1 MTCKKSKKKEPMS
14 LKCGIVGLPN
24 VGKSTIFNALT
35 RANAASAN
43 YPFCTID
50 PNVGVVEVPDVRLWK
65 LAEVIKPKNIVPTY
79 MEFVDIAGLV
89 EGAHK
94 GEGLGNKFLSHIRE
108 THAIA
113 HIVRCFDDPN
123 IIHVKGKVDP
133 LSDIKVIH
141 LELLLAD
148 LESLDKQ
155 LQKLEKKAKGNDKEA
170 KKRYEI
176 GQRIFSLLEHE
187 KMARKILPELNPEE
201 VKIAKEFYLITL
213 KPEIY
218 ILNVDEASIHHGNEW
233 TKMVIDY
240 AQKENTEY
248 IILCGKIEEELSV
261 LSREEQKE
269 YLASLGVEQSGLEK
283 MILASYKM
291 LDLITFFTAGEPE
304 VRAWTIKKGTN
315 AKDAAGEIHSDIS
328 KGFIRAEVISYED
341 FEKYGSLQKAKE
353 AGKMRLE
360 GKDYIVQDGDICYF
374 RFNI

>member
-1 MTCKKSKKKEPMS
+1 MS

-35 RANAASAN
+35 KANAQSAN

-50 PNVGVVEVPDVRLWK
+50 PNIGVVEVPDKRLWK
-65 LAEVIKPKNIVPTY
+65 LAEVIRPKSVVPTY

-133 LSDIKVIH
+133 LSDIRIIH
-141 LELLLAD
+141 LELILAD

-170 KKRYEI
+170 KKRFEL
-176 GQRIFSLLEHE
+176 GKRIFQLLEQE
-187 KMARKILPELNPEE
+187 KKAREILPELLPEE
-201 VKIAKEFYLITL
+201 IKLSKEFYLITF

-218 ILNVDEASIHHGNEW
+218 VLNVDENSLIEGNEW
-233 TKMVIDY
+233 TKQVIEK
-240 AQKENTEY
+240 AKKEQTEY

-261 LSREEQKE
+261 LSKEEQKE
-269 YLASLGVEQSGLEK
+269 YLQSLGVEQSGLEK
-283 MILASYKM
+283 MILASYRM
-291 LDLITFFTAGEPE
+291 LDLITFFTAGEQE

-315 AKDAAGEIHSDIS
+315 AKDAAGEIHTDIS
-328 KGFIRAEVISYED
+328 KGFIKAEVISYED
-341 FEKYGSLQKAKE
+341 FERYGSLQKARE
-353 AGKMRLE
+353 SGKMRLE

-374 RFNI
+374 RFNA

>member
-1 MTCKKSKKKEPMS
+1 MS

-65 LAEVIKPKNIVPTY
+65 LAEVITPKSIVPTY

-176 GQRIFSLLEHE
+176 GQRIFSLLEQE
-187 KMARKILPELNPEE
+187 KMAREILPKLSVEE

-218 ILNVDEASIHHGNEW
+218 ILNVDEASIHQGNEW
-233 TKMVIDY
+233 TKMVIEH

-283 MILASYKM
+283 MILASYRM

-304 VRAWTIKKGTN
+304 VRAWTIKKGIN

-353 AGKMRLE
+353 AGRMRLE

-374 RFNI
+374 RFNV

>member
-1 MTCKKSKKKEPMS
+1 MS

-35 RANAASAN
+35 QANAQAAN

-50 PNVGVVEVPDVRLWK
+50 PNVGVVEVPDKRLWK
-65 LAEVIKPKNIVPTY
+65 LSEVIKPKNIVPTY
-79 MEFVDIAGLV
+79 IEFVDIAGLV

-133 LSDIKVIH
+133 INDIRIID
-141 LELLLAD
+141 LELILAD

-170 KKRYEI
+170 KKRFDL
-176 GQRIFSLLEHE
+176 GKRIISLLEQE
-187 KMARKILPELNPEE
+187 KKAREILSELLPEEKKL
-201 VKIAKEFYLITL
+201 AKEFHLITF

-218 ILNVDEASIHHGNEW
+218 ILNVDESSLSTGNEY
-233 TKMVIDY
+233 TEKVIEKLKL
-240 AQKENTEY
+240 QENVEY
-248 IILCGKIEEELSV
+248 IILCGKIEEELSN
-261 LSREEQKE
+261 LTKEEQKE
-269 YLASLGVEQSGLEK
+269 YLESLGVSQSGLEK
-283 MILASYKM
+283 MILATYKM

-304 VRAWTIKKGTN
+304 VRAWTIMKGTN
-315 AKDAAGEIHSDIS
+315 AKDAAGEIHTDIS
-328 KGFIRAEVISYED
+328 KGFIKAEVISYED

-353 AGKMRLE
+353 AGRLRLE
-360 GKDYIVQDGDICYF
+360 GKDYIIQDGDICYF
-374 RFNI
+374 RFNV

>member
-1 MTCKKSKKKEPMS
+1 MS

-65 LAEVIKPKNIVPTY
+65 LAEAIKPKNIVPTY

-123 IIHVKGKVDP
+123 IIHVNGKVDP

-176 GQRIFSLLEHE
+176 GQRIFSLLEQE
-187 KMARKILPELNPEE
+187 KMAREILPELSMEE

-218 ILNVDEASIHHGNEW
+218 ILNVDEASIYQGNEW
-233 TKMVIDY
+233 TKMVIEH

-283 MILASYKM
+283 MILASYRM

-353 AGKMRLE
+353 AGRMRLE

-374 RFNI
+374 RFNV

>member
-1 MTCKKSKKKEPMS
+1 MS

-65 LAEVIKPKNIVPTY
+65 LAEAIKPKNIVPTY

-176 GQRIFSLLEHE
+176 GQRIFSLLEQE
-187 KMARKILPELNPEE
+187 KMAREILPELTTED

-218 ILNVDEASIHHGNEW
+218 ILNVDEASIYQGNEW
-233 TKMVIDY
+233 TKMVIEH

-283 MILASYKM
+283 MILASYRM

-353 AGKMRLE
+353 AGRMRLE

-374 RFNI
+374 RFNV

>member
-1 MTCKKSKKKEPMS
+1 MS

-65 LAEVIKPKNIVPTY
+65 LAEVIKPKSIVPTY

-176 GQRIFSLLEHE
+176 GQRIFSLLEQE
-187 KMARKILPELNPEE
+187 KMARKILPELSIEE
-201 VKIAKEFYLITL
+201 VKIAKEFNLITL

-218 ILNVDEASIHHGNEW
+218 ILNVDESSVHQGNEW
-233 TKMVIDY
+233 TKMVIED

-261 LSREEQKE
+261 LSRDEQKE

-283 MILASYKM
+283 MILASYRI

-304 VRAWTIKKGTN
+304 VRAWTITRGTN

-353 AGKMRLE
+353 SGKMRLE

-374 RFNI
+374 RFNV